1 MTSRKPPERPDDDVQ
16 SEILQAVHDALNDL
30 APLKDPA
37 EDQPAAETQNPVPHL
52 VKADEVEVEIDRMEA
67 YLRGPTAFTA

>member
-1 MTSRKPPERPDDDVQ
+1 MTPRKPPENPDDMQ

-30 APLKDPA
+30 TPLNDPA
-37 EDQPAAETQNPVPHL
+37 EDQPAAETQNAAPHTA
-52 VKADEVEVEIDRMEA
+52 KAEDVEVEIDRIEA